1 MAVPASDKRLL
12 KLIVGLALE
21 SELYNDRENRQLR
34 RLYSNPDLREIQS
47 YYKRLVSSGSSYDRE
62 AAFWL
67 EHALEQ
73 GSTSVDLSMLVV
85 RLQQVEAILYSLLM
99 EGAYDSSRD
108 LNDWLNYV
116 ANAGESLKG
125 NYLLDAKILVSR
137 AMESSDRT
145 LAAVDTRD
153 PRRRYELGILKTETM
168 KIFEELKTVHSK
180 LTVVEELLEI
190 HLKIQTAL
198 IELLTLLR
206 EGDGAKEAVEELHYS
221 AQKLVSAQRLL
232 LRSKKEVL
240 RAGQEV
246 ALAQQYVGIGL
257 EKSLNPEIKARLNKV
272 LQQLRS
278 LALEADV

>member
-1 MAVPASDKRLL
+1 
-12 KLIVGLALE
+12 
-21 SELYNDRENRQLR
+21 
-34 RLYSNPDLREIQS
+34 
-47 YYKRLVSSGSSYDRE
+47 
-62 AAFWL
+62 
-67 EHALEQ
+67 
-73 GSTSVDLSMLVV
+73 
-85 RLQQVEAILYSLLM
+85 M
-99 EGAYDSSRD
+99 EGTYDSSRD

-145 LAAVDTRD
+145 LAALDTRD

-206 EGDGAKEAVEELHYS
+206 EGGGAREAAEELHYS

-257 EKSLNPEIKARLNKV
+257 EKSLNPGIKARLNKV